1 MLISAMSQPPLTPA
15 RFIREHVFGVDTQ
28 DAFAALLGYRQA
40 TISRFETGE
49 QPLSTKA
56 QERIRQLARRRKVT
70 WDNNWFFEV
79 PKSVA

>member
-1 MLISAMSQPPLTPA
+1 MSQMQQTPA
-15 RFIREHVFGVDTQ
+15 RFIRERVFGVKTQ
-28 DAFAALLGYRQA
+28 DEFAQLLGYQQA

-56 QERIRQLARRRKVT
+56 QERIRQLARRKRIE

>member
-1 MLISAMSQPPLTPA
+1 MLITEMSHMLTPA
-15 RFIREHVFGVDTQ
+15 RFIRERVFNVETQ
-28 DAFAALLGYRQA
+28 EEFARLLGYRQA

-49 QPLSTKA
+49 QKLSTKA
-56 QERIRQLARRRKVT
+56 QERIRKLALKKRLP